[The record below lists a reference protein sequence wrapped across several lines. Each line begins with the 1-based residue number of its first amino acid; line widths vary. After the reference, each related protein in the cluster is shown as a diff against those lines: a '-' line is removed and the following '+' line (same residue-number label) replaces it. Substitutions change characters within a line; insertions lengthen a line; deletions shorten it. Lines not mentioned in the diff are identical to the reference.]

1 MSNEPSHKRI
11 SEIVGQSLLSY
22 QREEHKDEICC
33 FVINVIFLIGFL
45 GVNYHM
51 ANSRT
56 DA

>member
-51 ANSRT
+51 AKSRT

>member
-1 MSNEPSHKRI
+1 MSNEPPHKRI
-11 SEIVGQSLLSY
+11 SEIVGQFLLSF
-22 QREEHKDEICC
+22 QREEHKGEIRC
-33 FVINVIFLIGFL
+33 FVINFMFLIGFL

>member
-11 SEIVGQSLLSY
+11 SEIVGQSLLSF
-22 QREEHKDEICC
+22 QREEHKGEIRC
-33 FVINVIFLIGFL
+33 FVINVMFLIGFL

-51 ANSRT
+51 AKSRT